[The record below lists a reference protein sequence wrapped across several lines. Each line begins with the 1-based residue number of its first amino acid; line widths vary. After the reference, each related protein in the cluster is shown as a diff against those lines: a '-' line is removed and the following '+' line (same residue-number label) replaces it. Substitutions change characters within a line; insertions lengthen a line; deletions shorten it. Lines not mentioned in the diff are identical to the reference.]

1 MRHIIFDT
9 DDTDFTVPCEL
20 FTVGV
25 MVRHKQFGRG
35 LICSRSGD
43 IVLIRF
49 DDGQQKR
56 IALHTALRAGILK
69 LDT

>member
-25 MVRHKQFGRG
+25 PLVGTPKTDNTYHRASTRDAPTVDEKYSLTHQL
-35 LICSRSGD
+35 LIFN
-43 IVLIRF
+43 VLILNF
-49 DDGQQKR
+49 
-56 IALHTALRAGILK
+56 
-69 LDT
+69 